1 MIPKHY
7 FDVICCPACRGDLA
21 EPREDQLRCASCGAE
36 YPIVDGIP
44 VLVEGSDDEVSR
56 QVAAFY
62 KDGWRRTQGGALRA
76 KTIHDDITDLGQRYA
91 GEGGRRFRDHF
102 KLRNGG
108 SMYMLDAAC
117 GGQPQALGLTF
128 TYHVCVDFSLAGLAE
143 CRRLLG
149 DRAIVVCGS
158 LLKLPIR
165 AEVCD
170 GVVAAHCI
178 YHIHK
183 DRQAEA
189 LGELSRVLAPGGSM
203 LVFYA
208 NPAASPSPILKG
220 WAMYW
225 YRWLMR
231 RERARAAAETASA
244 VAETAPAVS
253 RPVYTYLH
261 PIDYMMAALSA
272 GNRTRVTVHSLRLF
286 TQEESRPALRS
297 RFRKPFFRLFT
308 LLEKVF
314 RSRPHLAYYV
324 AYVVEK

>member
-1 MIPKHY
+1 MIPRHY

-21 EPREDQLRCASCGAE
+21 ELGGTGESRLRCGSCGAE

-44 VLVEGSDDEVSR
+44 VLVVGSEDLVSR
-56 QVAAFY
+56 QIAAFY
-62 KDGWRRTQGGALRA
+62 ADAWRRNEAGALRA
-76 KTIHDDITDLGQRYA
+76 KTIHEDNTDLGQRYA

-102 KLRNGG
+102 LRRGARNR
-108 SMYMLDAAC
+108 YLLDAAC
-117 GGQPQALGLTF
+117 GAQPQRLGHPF

-149 DRAIVVCGS
+149 DRAIVASGS

-165 AEVCD
+165 TGVCD
-170 GVVAAHCI
+170 GVVAAHCV
-178 YHIHK
+178 YHIDK

-208 NPAASPSPILKG
+208 NPAAAPSPILKTG
-220 WAMYW
+220 PLFW
-225 YRWLMR
+225 YRWLMQ
-231 RERARAAAETASA
+231 RELARAAPEP
-244 VAETAPAVS
+244 APVLS
-253 RPVYTYLH
+253 QPIYSYLH
-261 PIDYMMAALSA
+261 PIDYMMKALSV
-272 GNRTRVTVHSLRLF
+272 GDGTRVSVRPVRLF
-286 TQEESRPALRS
+286 TQDESRPALRS
-297 RFRKPFFRLFT
+297 RFRKPFFWFFT

-314 RSRPHLAYYV
+314 RNRPGLAYYV